1 MGGSKI
7 WQGRTNRQNTRSISC
22 FYAAVYESC
31 WAPKFEFDEWQ
42 IAPDLA
48 SCPWL
53 CALDQF
59 TSVHS
64 QHSYHS
70 LALSLSLSLSTSL
83 DLYAN
88 VMHCQSL
95 PGVQTRHRNIDIII
109 IRENTE
115 GEYSNLEHEVSIFM
129 HPLNRFSHSFA
140 CFSHIFPNLQCVDV
154 CVNSSMKTIQF
165 IILLGIQRM
174 RYRSKVLG
182 QVLLMTKL
190 NFQQPLLQF

>member
-1 MGGSKI
+1 MLLNCTNLPTVLMGGSKI

-109 IRENTE
+109 IRE
-115 GEYSNLEHEVSIFM
+115 
-129 HPLNRFSHSFA
+129 
-140 CFSHIFPNLQCVDV
+140 
-154 CVNSSMKTIQF
+154 
-165 IILLGIQRM
+165 IQRASTAIWSM
-174 RYRSKVLG
+174 RSVFLCTLSTDFHTALPVSRTFSLIYNVLTCVWIR
-182 QVLLMTKL
+182 QWRQYNLL
-190 NFQQPLLQF
+190 FY